1 LADSTPKEGHMIQT
15 LPQALLLQA
24 ETRGSAIA
32 LRYKRLGIWHVRSW
46 SELAQDVRRLAAA
59 LHQRGFSRSDDLL
72 IISQARSEALLLAL
86 AAQWL
91 GGSVTLL
98 NPDLDNRPLLT
109 RLKPAF
115 VLAEA
120 LDAVQQVRS
129 TESPPRVLLYLD
141 GRGLNTAEDRELS
154 AYAEL
159 SVGVT
164 ADAPVPVGD
173 SAATAFVFHPD
184 GHGHPQRLS
193 HGQLLEGARKLVAR
207 ESLSAREEALA
218 ARVFAASGQ
227 ARYLLAPWLSAGFC
241 LNFPEALATRDTDR
255 RELGPTLVLGT
266 RESYARLEFWARERL
281 PLPGTFSHRLYR
293 WALVPDVNIVRRWL
307 GHWLIRRPL
316 LDVLGLSRLRVPL
329 LVGPALSQES
339 AEFFGALGIHP
350 GNWQEP
356 STPRALVDVPAH
368 LISQSV

>member
-1 LADSTPKEGHMIQT
+1 MIQT

-46 SELAQDVRRLAAA
+46 SELAQDVSRLAAA
-59 LHQRGFSRSDDLL
+59 LNQRGFSRGDDVL

-98 NPDLDNRPLLT
+98 DPELDNRPLLT

-129 TESPPRVLLYLD
+129 TDSPPRVLLYLD
-141 GRGLNTAEDRELS
+141 GRGLNTPGDRGLS

-164 ADAPVPVGD
+164 ADAPAPVSD
-173 SAATAFVFHPD
+173 SAATAFVFHPAN
-184 GHGHPQRLS
+184 GQPQHLS

-281 PLPGTFSHRLYR
+281 PLPGTFSHRVYR
-293 WALVPDVNIVRRWL
+293 WAMVPEVNIVRRWL
-307 GHWLIRRPL
+307 GDWLIRRPL
-316 LDVLGLSRLRVPL
+316 LDVLGMSRLRVPL
-329 LVGPALSQES
+329 LVGPPLGQES
-339 AEFFGALGIHP
+339 AEFFSALGIRP

-356 STPRALVDVPAH
+356 STPRALVDAPPR

>member
-1 LADSTPKEGHMIQT
+1 MTQS

-24 ETRGSAIA
+24 RTRGPAVA
-32 LRYKRLGIWHVRSW
+32 LRYKQLGIWQTRSW
-46 SELAQDVRRLAAA
+46 SELAQDVSQLATA
-59 LHQRGFSRSDDLL
+59 LQQWGFSASDDLL
-72 IISQARSEALLLAL
+72 IISQARAEALLLAL

-91 GGSVTLL
+91 GGSVSLL
-98 NPDLDNRPLLT
+98 DPTVDNRALLT
-109 RLKPAF
+109 QLPCSY
-115 VLAEA
+115 VLAQAIDGVHQLQEA
-120 LDAVQQVRS
+120 GRQ
-129 TESPPRVLLYLD
+129 PKLLVYLD
-141 GRGLNTAEDRELS
+141 GRGLSANDDGLTAYPKLFG
-154 AYAEL
+154 AAPAGPPPP
-159 SVGVT
+159 V
-164 ADAPVPVGD
+164 ADLL
-173 SAATAFVFHPD
+173 ATAFVFYPA
-184 GHGHPQRLS
+184 HGGQPQTLS
-193 HGQLLEGARKLVAR
+193 HGQLLEGARKLVTR
-207 ESLSAREEALA
+207 EGLSATEEALA

-293 WALVPDVNIVRRWL
+293 WAMVPEVSIVRRWL

-316 LDVLGLSRLRVPL
+316 LDVLGMSRLRVPL

-339 AEFFGALGIHP
+339 AEFFGALGIRP

-356 STPRALVDVPAH
+356 STPRALVDAPAH

>member
-1 LADSTPKEGHMIQT
+1 MTQT

-46 SELAQDVRRLAAA
+46 SEVAQDVSRLAGA
-59 LHQRGFSRSDDLL
+59 LHQRDFGPGDDLL

-98 NPDLDNRPLLT
+98 DPELDNRQLLT

-120 LDAVQQVRS
+120 SDAVQQVRS
-129 TESPPRVLLYLD
+129 TETLPRVLLYLD
-141 GRGLNTAEDRELS
+141 GRGLSTREDRGLS

-159 SVGVT
+159 SVGLT
-164 ADAPVPVGD
+164 ADVPVPVSD
-173 SAATAFVFHPD
+173 STATAFVFHPATQ
-184 GHGHPQRLS
+184 GQPQRLS

-207 ESLSAREEALA
+207 ETLSAGEEALA

-266 RESYARLEFWARERL
+266 RESYSRLEFWARERL
-281 PLPGTFSHRLYR
+281 PLPGTLSHRVYR
-293 WALVPDVNIVRRWL
+293 WAMVPDVHVARRLL

-316 LDVLGLSRLRVPL
+316 LDVLGMSRLRAPL

-339 AEFFGALGIHP
+339 AEFFGALGILP
-350 GNWQEP
+350 RNWQEP
-356 STPRALVDVPAH
+356 SAPRALVDAPAH

>member
-1 LADSTPKEGHMIQT
+1 MIQT

-24 ETRGSAIA
+24 CTRGAAIA
-32 LRYKRLGIWHVRSW
+32 LRYKRLGIWHARSW
-46 SELAQDVRRLAAA
+46 SELAQDVGRLAGA
-59 LHQRGFSRSDDLL
+59 LHQRGFAPEDDLL

-98 NPDLDNRPLLT
+98 DPELDNRKLLAGLQPT
-109 RLKPAF
+109 F

-120 LDAVQQVRS
+120 LDAVEQVRS
-129 TESPPRVLLYLD
+129 SSRPPRVLLYLD
-141 GRGLNTAEDRELS
+141 GRGLNTPEDRQLS
-154 AYAEL
+154 AFTEL
-159 SVGVT
+159 SVGVS
-164 ADAPVPVGD
+164 ADAPAPVSD
-173 SAATAFVFHPD
+173 STATAFVFYPANQ
-184 GHGHPQRLS
+184 GQPQRLS
-193 HGQLLEGARKLVAR
+193 HEQLLEGARKLVTR
-207 ESLSAREEALA
+207 EDLSANEEALA

-266 RESYARLEFWARERL
+266 RESYARLEHWARERL
-281 PLPGTFSHRLYR
+281 PLPGTLSHRLYR
-293 WALVPDVNIVRRWL
+293 WAMVPEVHVFRRWL

-316 LDVLGLSRLRVPL
+316 LDVLGMSRLRVPL
-329 LVGPALSQES
+329 LVGPGLTEES
-339 AEFFGALGIHP
+339 AAFFAALGIRP

-356 STPRALVDVPAH
+356 STPRALADAPIH

>member
-1 LADSTPKEGHMIQT
+1 MIQT

-59 LHQRGFSRSDDLL
+59 LQKRGFSRGDDLL

-98 NPDLDNRPLLT
+98 DPELDNRPLLT
-109 RLKPAF
+109 RLKPSF

-141 GRGLNTAEDRELS
+141 GRGLNSSEDRELN
-154 AYAEL
+154 AYAKL
-159 SVGVT
+159 SVGIT
-164 ADAPVPVGD
+164 ADAPAPVSD

-207 ESLSAREEALA
+207 ESLSASEEALA

-281 PLPGTFSHRLYR
+281 PLPGTFSHRVYR
-293 WALVPDVNIVRRWL
+293 WAMVPEVNIVRRWL
-307 GHWLIRRPL
+307 GDWLIRRPL
-316 LDVLGLSRLRVPL
+316 RDVLGMSRLRVPL

-339 AEFFGALGIHP
+339 AEFFGALGIRP

-356 STPRALVDVPAH
+356 STPRALVDAPAH

>member
-1 LADSTPKEGHMIQT
+1 MTQT

-32 LRYKRLGIWHVRSW
+32 LRYKRLGIWHARSW
-46 SELAQDVRRLAAA
+46 SELAQDVSRLAGA
-59 LHQRGFSRSDDLL
+59 LHQHGFIRGDDLL

-98 NPDLDNRPLLT
+98 DPDIDNRKLLA
-109 RLKPAF
+109 RLRPTF
-115 VLAEA
+115 VLAET

-129 TESPPRVLLYLD
+129 IDNSPRIVLYLD
-141 GRGLNTAEDRELS
+141 GRGLNTNEEAGLS
-154 AYAEL
+154 AYAEW
-159 SVGVT
+159 SAGVAT
-164 ADAPVPVGD
+164 EPPAPVIE
-173 SAATAFVFHPD
+173 STAIAFVFHPAAD
-184 GHGHPQRLS
+184 GPSQQQLS
-193 HGQLLEGARKLVAR
+193 HEQLLEGARKLVAR
-207 ESLSAREEALA
+207 ERLSAGEEALA

-227 ARYLLAPWLSAGFC
+227 ARYLLTPWLCAGFC

-266 RESYARLEFWARERL
+266 RESYARLEQWARERL
-281 PLPGTFSHRLYR
+281 PLPGTLSHRLYR
-293 WALVPDVNIVRRWL
+293 WAMVPDVQIFRRWL
-307 GHWLIRRPL
+307 GYWLIRRPL
-316 LDVLGLSRLRVPL
+316 LDVLGMSRLRVPL
-329 LVGPALSQES
+329 LVGAALSQES
-339 AEFFGALGIHP
+339 AEFFGALGIRP

-356 STPRALVDVPAH
+356 SVRHALADAPAH

>member
-1 LADSTPKEGHMIQT
+1 MIQT
-15 LPQALLLQA
+15 LPKALLLQA

-46 SELAQDVRRLAAA
+46 RELAQDVSRLAAA
-59 LHQRGFSRSDDLL
+59 LHQRGFSRGDDLL
-72 IISQARSEALLLAL
+72 IVSQARSEALLLAL

-98 NPDLDNRPLLT
+98 DPELDNRPLLN

-115 VLAEA
+115 VLAET

-129 TESPPRVLLYLD
+129 TDTPPRVLLYLD
-141 GRGLNTAEDRELS
+141 WRGLNTAEDRGLS

-164 ADAPVPVGD
+164 ADAPAPVSD
-173 SAATAFVFHPD
+173 SAATAFIFHSAN
-184 GHGHPQRLS
+184 GQPQCLS
-193 HGQLLEGARKLVAR
+193 HGQLLDGARKLVAR
-207 ESLSAREEALA
+207 ESLSSSEEALA

-266 RESYARLEFWARERL
+266 RESYARLEFRARERL
-281 PLPGTFSHRLYR
+281 PLPGTLSHRLYR
-293 WALVPDVNIVRRWL
+293 WAMVPEVSIVRRWL

-316 LDVLGLSRLRVPL
+316 LDVLGMSRLRVPL

-339 AEFFGALGIHP
+339 AEFFGALGIRP

>member
-1 LADSTPKEGHMIQT
+1 MTQT

-46 SELAQDVRRLAAA
+46 SELAEDVSRLAAA
-59 LHQRGFSRSDDLL
+59 LHQRGFSRGDDLL

-98 NPDLDNRPLLT
+98 DPELDNRPLLT

-129 TESPPRVLLYLD
+129 IDTPPRVLLFLD
-141 GRGLNTAEDRELS
+141 GRGLNTAEDRALN

-164 ADAPVPVGD
+164 TDAPAPVSD
-173 SAATAFVFHPD
+173 SAATAFVFHPA
-184 GHGHPQRLS
+184 GLGQPQRLS
-193 HGQLLEGARKLVAR
+193 HGQLLDGARKLVAR
-207 ESLSAREEALA
+207 ESLSASEEALA

-293 WALVPDVNIVRRWL
+293 WAMVPEVNGVRRWL

-316 LDVLGLSRLRVPL
+316 LDVLGMSRLRIPL
-329 LVGPALSQES
+329 LVGPELSPES

-356 STPRALVDVPAH
+356 SSPRARVDAPAH

>member
-1 LADSTPKEGHMIQT
+1 MTHT

-24 ETRGSAIA
+24 GARGAAIA
-32 LRYKRLGIWHVRSW
+32 LRYKRLGIWHTRSW
-46 SELAQDVRRLAAA
+46 SELAQDVSRLAAA
-59 LHQRGFSRSDDLL
+59 LHQRGFRRDDDLL
-72 IISQARSEALLLAL
+72 IISQARAEALLLAL

-98 NPDLDNRPLLT
+98 NPDLDSRKLLS

-120 LDAVQQVRS
+120 LDAVQQIRNAD
-129 TESPPRVLLYLD
+129 SPPRVLLYLD
-141 GRGLNTAEDRELS
+141 GRGLNAADDHGLS
-154 AYAEL
+154 AYAQL
-159 SVGVT
+159 SIGVT
-164 ADAPVPVGD
+164 ADAPAPATE
-173 SAATAFVFHPD
+173 SAATAFVFYPTTD
-184 GHGHPQRLS
+184 GQSQRLS

-207 ESLSAREEALA
+207 ENLSAGEEALA

-266 RESYARLEFWARERL
+266 RESYARLEHWARERL
-281 PLPGTFSHRLYR
+281 PLPGTLSHQLYR
-293 WALVPDVNIVRRWL
+293 WAMVSDARTFRRWL
-307 GHWLIRRPL
+307 GYWLIRRPL
-316 LDVLGLSRLRVPL
+316 LDVLGMSRLRVPL
-329 LVGPALSQES
+329 LVGPALTQES
-339 AEFFGALGIHP
+339 AEFFGALGIRP
-350 GNWQEP
+350 RNWQEP
-356 STPRALVDVPAH
+356 FAQREPAEALTH

>member
-1 LADSTPKEGHMIQT
+1 MIQT
-15 LPQALLLQA
+15 LPQALLQQA

-32 LRYKRLGIWHVRSW
+32 LRYKRLGIWHACSW
-46 SELAQDVRRLAAA
+46 SELAQDVGRLAAA
-59 LHQRGFSRSDDLL
+59 LHQLGFSRGADLL

-98 NPDLDNRPLLT
+98 DPELDNRQLLA
-109 RLKPAF
+109 RLRPTF

-129 TESPPRVLLYLD
+129 IDSQPRVVLYLD
-141 GRGLNTAEDRELS
+141 GRGVNASENLGLS
-154 AYAEL
+154 AFAEL

-164 ADAPVPVGD
+164 AAPPAPVTETT
-173 SAATAFVFHPD
+173 ATAFVFHPTTD
-184 GHGHPQRLS
+184 APAQRLS
-193 HGQLLEGARKLVAR
+193 HGQLLEGARKLVTR
-207 ESLSAREEALA
+207 EALSTNEEALA

-266 RESYARLEFWARERL
+266 RESYARLEHWARERL
-281 PLPGTFSHRLYR
+281 PLPGTLSHRLYR
-293 WALVPDVNIVRRWL
+293 WAMVPDGHVFRRWL
-307 GHWLIRRPL
+307 GYWLIRRPL

-329 LVGPALSQES
+329 LVGPGLTEDS
-339 AEFFGALGIHP
+339 AAFFAALGIRP

-356 STPRALVDVPAH
+356 STPRALADAPSH

>member
-1 LADSTPKEGHMIQT
+1 MIQT

-24 ETRGSAIA
+24 CTRGAAIA
-32 LRYKRLGIWHVRSW
+32 LRYKRLGIWHTRNW
-46 SELAQDVRRLAAA
+46 SELAQDVGRLAGA
-59 LHQRGFSRSDDLL
+59 LHQRGFAPGDDLL

-98 NPDLDNRPLLT
+98 DPELDNRKLLAGLQPT
-109 RLKPAF
+109 F

-120 LDAVQQVRS
+120 LDAVEQVRS
-129 TESPPRVLLYLD
+129 SSRPPRVLLYLD
-141 GRGLNTAEDRELS
+141 GRGLNTPEDRQLS
-154 AYAEL
+154 AFTEL
-159 SVGVT
+159 SVGVS
-164 ADAPVPVGD
+164 ADAPAPVSD
-173 SAATAFVFHPD
+173 STATAFVFYPANQ
-184 GHGHPQRLS
+184 GQPQRLS
-193 HGQLLEGARKLVAR
+193 HEQLLEGARKLVTR
-207 ESLSAREEALA
+207 EDLSANEEALA

-266 RESYARLEFWARERL
+266 RESYARLEHWARERL
-281 PLPGTFSHRLYR
+281 PLPGTLSHRLYR
-293 WALVPDVNIVRRWL
+293 WAMVPEVHVFRRWL

-316 LDVLGLSRLRVPL
+316 LDVLGMSRLRVPL
-329 LVGPALSQES
+329 LVGPGLTEDSAAFFAALS
-339 AEFFGALGIHP
+339 IRP

-356 STPRALVDVPAH
+356 STPRALADAPSH